1 MLISE
6 YAMNKSSMLLLCG
19 WAKTGRGDGI
29 TGSGVAAPF
38 LLPLTNSVQATKDIV
53 AEEALQQKCKGVKM
67 ISRTSHRNP

>member
-38 LLPLTNSVQATKDIV
+38 LLPLTNSVQATKDI
-53 AEEALQQKCKGVKM
+53 ATEAALQQKYKGVKLTT
-67 ISRTSHRNP
+67 RTPHRNP